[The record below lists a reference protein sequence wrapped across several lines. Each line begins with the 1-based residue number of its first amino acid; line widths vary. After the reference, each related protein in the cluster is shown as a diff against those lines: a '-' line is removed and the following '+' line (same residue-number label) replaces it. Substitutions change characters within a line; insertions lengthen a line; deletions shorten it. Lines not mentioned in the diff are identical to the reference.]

1 MILLKQFQEG
11 RARAV
16 RELMIMLIVNTT
28 PLLVNYARKLMRKVL
43 MLTGLG
49 KCLLL
54 LEKKANE
61 LESKDDSEKLE
72 EQPAEE

>member
-16 RELMIMLIVNTT
+16 RELMIMLKSIQH
-28 PLLVNYARKLMRKVL
+28 LAYISRKKAYEK
-43 MLTGLG
+43 GLNVDG
-49 KCLLL
+49 SREKLISAL
-54 LEKKANE
+54 KKANE

-72 EQPAEE
+72 EQPAED